1 MRARKD
7 TSTEADKKA
16 KGRGRRSKEEKK
28 ERYAQL
34 LQLRVRRSGASAVA
48 IVVRRENVPLREEVI
63 LKDQSELNSSRIP
76 RWCGMKVP
84 TPCESSS
91 KSERRP

>member
-7 TSTEADKKA
+7 TSTEADKEA
-16 KGRGRRSKEEKK
+16 KGRGGKEEKK

-34 LQLRVRRSGASAVA
+34 QQLRARRSGASAVA
-48 IVVRRENVPLREEVI
+48 IVARRENVPLREEVI

>member
-1 MRARKD
+1 MRRRRG
-7 TSTEADKKA
+7 TSKNEEEGEEERD
-16 KGRGRRSKEEKK
+16 GSEKK

-34 LQLRVRRSGASAVA
+34 QQLRARRNGVSTVA
-48 IVVRRENVPLREEVI
+48 IAAKRENVPLREEVI

-76 RWCGMKVP
+76 RWYGMKVP

-91 KSERRP
+91 KLERRP